1 MKKHHFIKMSSI
13 ALSLCVALGTFPAT
27 AFADDANATTITKAY
42 VDKATYAP
50 GEAATIYVDVDTS
63 ILTAFIFPNP
73 LKGV

>member
-13 ALSLCVALGTFPAT
+13 ALSLCVALGMVVT
-27 AFADDANATTITKAY
+27 AAMQMTN
-42 VDKATYAP
+42 
-50 GEAATIYVDVDTS
+50 TS

>member
-42 VDKATYAP
+42 VDTMCKQMMSASMSKFRFRLLNI
-50 GEAATIYVDVDTS
+50 GI
-63 ILTAFIFPNP
+63 
-73 LKGV
+73 

>member
-42 VDKATYAP
+42 VDKATYTP
-50 GEAATIYVDVDTS
+50 GRLQRFMLMLMARLERRRRIS
-63 ILTAFIFPNP
+63 KSLI
-73 LKGV
+73 

>member
-42 VDKATYAP
+42 QQLCRARFQLETIR
-50 GEAATIYVDVDTS
+50 GSNLFRAA
-63 ILTAFIFPNP
+63 
-73 LKGV
+73 